1 MVQVS
6 RTTFTVT
13 PEGVGRPDYSMNIE
27 MSVEPQIRSYQTEYK
42 HFEELLAIAAGASE
56 TREIAITEQTVIML
70 YDFFLSTPSN
80 AMLHLEVEF
89 FSKTGTWEQMADKTS
104 LQTVEI
110 HYTRGFPLFRKYRI
124 TVTNYGI
131 NVITAYFSAHGMVT
145 DEEIYYGELIQ

>member
-6 RTTFTVT
+6 RITFAVT

-42 HFEELLAIAAGASE
+42 HFEEIAVAAGA
-56 TREIAITEQTVIML
+56 TVQTEINITEQTVVMI
-70 YDFFLSTPSN
+70 YDFWLSTPSN
-80 AMLHLEVEF
+80 AMLHLKVEF
-89 FSKTGTWEQMADKTS
+89 YSAAGTWEEMADKSS

-110 HYTRGFPLFRKYRI
+110 HYTRGFPLFDKYRI
-124 TVTNYGI
+124 NVTNYGD
-131 NVITAYFSAHGMVT
+131 NPITALFSAHGVVT